1 MSQTLTNDTRTP
13 STRTARADEDR
24 VPVPTAQRAVVVGA
38 SSGMGA
44 AVVARLAGAGHAV
57 AALDLADARWPQG
70 SGKVHRGAIDVT
82 DAGSVEEAIDSAAR
96 ELGGLEIVVNCAGI
110 LGPVE
115 PTVETT
121 QATFDRVVGLNLGG
135 AFAVTRAAL
144 ARMVPAG
151 YGRIV
156 HVASI
161 AGKEGNPQMAAYSAS
176 KAGVIGLV
184 KSVGKEYAAS
194 GVTINA
200 VAPASVE
207 TPLIA
212 GMTEE
217 RQAVQR
223 SLIPMGRF
231 GTVAEVAALVSYIT
245 SPEASFTTGFVY
257 DLSGGRA
264 DY

>member
-1 MSQTLTNDTRTP
+1 MS
-13 STRTARADEDR
+13 
-24 VPVPTAQRAVVVGA
+24 AQRAIVVGA

-44 AVVARLAGAGHAV
+44 AIVERLAGDGATVAG
-57 AALDLADARWPQG
+57 LDLAGAAWPQG
-70 SGKVHRGAIDVT
+70 SSAAHRIDVDVT
-82 DAGSVEEAIDSAAR
+82 DADLVERAFAEAV
-96 ELGGLEIVVNCAGI
+96 ELLGGIEIVVSCAGI

-115 PTVETT
+115 PTLETS
-121 QATFDRVVGLNLGG
+121 QSTFDRIVGLNLGG

-144 ARMVPAG
+144 AHLVPAR

-156 HVASI
+156 HIASI

-176 KAGVIGLV
+176 KAGVIGMV
-184 KSVGKEYAAS
+184 KSVGKEHATS

-200 VAPASVE
+200 IAPASIE

-212 GMTEE
+212 AMTEE
-217 RQAVQR
+217 RREVQR
-223 SLIPMGRF
+223 SLIPMGRL
-231 GTVAEVAALVSYIT
+231 GTVDEVASLVAFIT
-245 SPEASFTTGFVY
+245 SPSASFTTGFVY

>member
-1 MSQTLTNDTRTP
+1 
-13 STRTARADEDR
+13 
-24 VPVPTAQRAVVVGA
+24 
-38 SSGMGA
+38 MGA
-44 AVVARLAGAGHAV
+44 AVVARLTDAGHAV
-57 AALDLADARWPQG
+57 AALDLATATWPQD
-70 SGKVHRGAIDVT
+70 SRAVHRGSVDVT
-82 DAGSVEEAIDSAAR
+82 DADSVEEAVAEATR
-96 ELGGLEIVVNCAGI
+96 ELGGLEIVVNCAGV

-115 PTVETT
+115 PTLETT
-121 QATFDRVVGLNLGG
+121 QDTFQRIVGLNLGG

-176 KAGVIGLV
+176 KAGVIGMV
-184 KSVGKEYAAS
+184 KSIGKEYAAS
-194 GVTINA
+194 GVTVNA
-200 VAPASVE
+200 IAPASIE

-212 GMTEE
+212 GMTAE

-245 SPEASFTTGFVY
+245 SPDASFTTGFVY

>member
-1 MSQTLTNDTRTP
+1 MPTHP
-13 STRTARADEDR
+13 SATARTRTAI
-24 VPVPTAQRAVVVGA
+24 VVGA

-44 AVVARLAGAGHAV
+44 AIVERLAADGIAV
-57 AALDLADARWPQG
+57 AGLDLPSARWP
-70 SGKVHRGAIDVT
+70 HDFAAAHTAPIDVT
-82 DAGSVEEAIDSAAR
+82 DAVGVAEALRDAAAK
-96 ELGGLEIVVNCAGI
+96 LGGVDAVVNCAGV

-115 PTVETT
+115 PTAEVSQE
-121 QATFDRVVGLNLGG
+121 TFDRIVALNLGG

-144 ARMVPAG
+144 QLLLPTG

-156 HVASI
+156 HVASV

-184 KSVGKEYAAS
+184 KATGKEYARS

-200 VAPASVE
+200 IAPASIE
-207 TPLIA
+207 TPLIS
-212 GMTEE
+212 GMTAE
-217 RQAVQR
+217 RQEVQK

-231 GTVAEVAALVSYIT
+231 GTVEEVAALVSYIA
-245 SPEASFTTGFVY
+245 SADSSFTTGFVF
-257 DLSGGRA
+257 DLTGGRA